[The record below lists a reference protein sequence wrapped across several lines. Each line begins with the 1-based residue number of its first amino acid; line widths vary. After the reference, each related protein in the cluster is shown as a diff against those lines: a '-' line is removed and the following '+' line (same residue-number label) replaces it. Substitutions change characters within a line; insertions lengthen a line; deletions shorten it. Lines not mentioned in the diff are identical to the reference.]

1 MVQHET
7 QITDV
12 IMKHLNV
19 GIKNP
24 FVTKKIID
32 ENLAHVFENS
42 KYLKRTSNT
51 LVIVCDENCY

>member
-1 MVQHET
+1 
-7 QITDV
+7 
-12 IMKHLNV
+12 MKHINV

-24 FVTKKIID
+24 FGTKNIVD

-51 LVIVCDENCY
+51 SVIVCDENCY